1 MSPASEG
8 IQFKDNSLEERI
20 NERHKATEGR
30 EMGGGWVSLGPVAS
44 SKEDCPERV
53 CFWKI

>member
-30 EMGGGWVSLGPVAS
+30 EMGGGMGEPGAS
-44 SKEDCPERV
+44 CI
-53 CFWKI
+53 F